1 MIKFFFFQD
10 SGLKELKKND
20 VAIIFYITVTVT
32 GQKTIR
38 LSSSSSKCCR
48 KVREGDQ
55 DCESIRLH
63 GGDIGFL
70 KPADNRNLTLIY
82 SNLSIMNSSRE
93 ARPLIWTCTI
103 VNWRNVTGNCIKT
116 TSTGQYK
123 SGPIFLHD
131 RARPHVKVGSWQ
143 EIQELGYEFLP
154 RLHGDMALTDYVSSV
169 LQYLHDLVGSC
180 TIDIKEEGG
189 NVQKH
194 EIKFD
199 TSLAKKGTTSIPRL
213 MEREYFFK

>member
-1 MIKFFFFQD
+1 MIKFFFQD

-20 VAIIFYITVTVT
+20 VAMIFYITVTVT

-38 LSSSSSKCCR
+38 LSSSSTKCCR

-70 KPADNRNLTLIY
+70 KPSDNRNLTLIY
-82 SNLSIMNSSRE
+82 SNL
-93 ARPLIWTCTI
+93 
-103 VNWRNVTGNCIKT
+103 
-116 TSTGQYK
+116 
-123 SGPIFLHD
+123 
-131 RARPHVKVGSWQ
+131 
-143 EIQELGYEFLP
+143 
-154 RLHGDMALTDYVSSV
+154 
-169 LQYLHDLVGSC
+169 YLHDLVGSC
-180 TIDIKEEGG
+180 TIDIKDEGG

-199 TSLAKKGTTSIPRL
+199 TSLAKKGTTYIPRF
-213 MEREYFFK
+213 MEQYYKLEDVTYCKEADENPLDNCMTYECDIRYDGFRNYYDFKGKRCTKLPKCLPTANEGDPNAIVSSN